1 MYVYFTP
8 LVGIFTIVSLF
19 MLLGGNLFAMYK
31 MHVNTLK
38 HAEKCGCCG
47 GEKRRREE
55 STRTSCRESRVTHQ
69 IRPRPQ
75 IAAFFILEAE
85 KRKGRGEV

>member
-47 GEKRRREE
+47 GEKKEE
-55 STRTSCRESRVTHQ
+55 EEKSLIGQVAEKAASLK
-69 IRPRPQ
+69 PKAA
-75 IAAFFILEAE
+75 IAAFVILEAE
-85 KRKGRGEV
+85 KRARRG